1 MLLAHV
7 KPAITSTS
15 NYLSARLLSSHSSLS
30 LVLSPV
36 LLNPKC
42 RIQHLFLNF
51 TPLLNPSPPSNLDYF
66 ITHPSRESTAFHSLV
81 LSANLLRVHSNSASR
96 SLKKMLNRTDLNT
109 EPWGTPLVT
118 SQMEP
123 PSLWPF
129 ELYCSDSSPF
139 SVACSCS
146 PHTWTTCP
154 EAYCE
159 W

>member
-1 MLLAHV
+1 MPCWCQGMPLAHV

-51 TPLLNPSPPSNLDYF
+51 KPLLNPSPPSNLDPSGRPLS
-66 ITHPSRESTAFHSLV
+66 HPSRESTAFHSLV

-118 SQMEP
+118 S
-123 PSLWPF
+123 
-129 ELYCSDSSPF
+129 
-139 SVACSCS
+139 
-146 PHTWTTCP
+146 
-154 EAYCE
+154 
-159 W
+159 